1 MLTAAPLVAFAGT
14 TDLERSHAFYG
25 GVLGLRHVETTPFA
39 NVYDAA
45 GTSLRVTLVQKVAGA
60 PYTVLGWSVPDI
72 HAAIGELIARGVVLD
87 RFDGIEQDEADVWI
101 APDGTQV
108 AWFTDPDGNRL
119 SLSHHPES
127 GADDS

>member
-1 MLTAAPLVAFAGT
+1 MLTAAPLVGFVAT

-25 GVLGLRHVETTPFA
+25 GVLGLRHIETTPFA

-72 HAAIGELIARGVVLD
+72 HAAIAELVAAGVVFD
-87 RFDGIEQDEADVWI
+87 RFDGVEQDEAGVWI
-101 APDGTQV
+101 APGGTQV
-108 AWFTDPDGNRL
+108 AWFSDPDGNRL
-119 SLSHHPES
+119 SVSHHPES
-127 GADDS
+127 GGYDT